1 MMTPD
6 QAILVIL
13 SAALLSGVV
22 AYFVSWVV
30 VHDAIDNERKIQ
42 ARKQERKA
50 ISDWEKTHIPD
61 EPDVLYRRRR

>member
-1 MMTPD
+1 MTPD

-13 SAALLSGVV
+13 ASALLSGVV

-30 VHDAIDNERKIQ
+30 VHDAIDNERQIQ

-50 ISDWEKTHIPD
+50 VAEWERNHIPD
-61 EPDVLYRRRR
+61 EPNVLYRRRG

>member
-1 MMTPD
+1 MTPD

-13 SAALLSGVV
+13 AAALLSGVV

-30 VHDAIDNERKIQ
+30 VHDAIDNERQIQ

-50 ISDWEKTHIPD
+50 VAEWERNHIPD
-61 EPDVLYRRRR
+61 EPNVLYRRRG